1 MNKKDNL
8 LNRMNSEASG
18 RTIIKMNLTQEQLN
32 KVNKLISDKSSA
44 DDVIQELKKTR
55 RGV

>member
-1 MNKKDNL
+1 MNKKDTL
-8 LNRMNSEASG
+8 LNRMNSEASS

-32 KVNKLISDKSSA
+32 KVNKLIADKSNA
-44 DDVIQELKKTR
+44 DDAIQELKKSR

>member
-8 LNRMNSEASG
+8 LSRMNSEASG

-32 KVNKLISDKSSA
+32 KVNKLIADKNNA
-44 DDVIQELKKTR
+44 DDAIQELKKSR